1 MVIFYIQ
8 FYVIY
13 LIHQSIANIVLNTSF
28 FFLQINEKK
37 MNNKNYNMKKKDVF
51 VIFINL
57 LVLTLVVY
65 TYYTVNNLNTVL
77 SKTSELCVLKTSSN
91 VIFKDN
97 VDDSKMTNENVR
109 IRRTRST
116 NVLKCNFIY
125 FKILFL

>member
-1 MVIFYIQ
+1 
-8 FYVIY
+8 
-13 LIHQSIANIVLNTSF
+13 
-28 FFLQINEKK
+28 
-37 MNNKNYNMKKKDVF
+37 MKKKDVF

-116 NVLKCNFIY
+116 NVVKCNFIY